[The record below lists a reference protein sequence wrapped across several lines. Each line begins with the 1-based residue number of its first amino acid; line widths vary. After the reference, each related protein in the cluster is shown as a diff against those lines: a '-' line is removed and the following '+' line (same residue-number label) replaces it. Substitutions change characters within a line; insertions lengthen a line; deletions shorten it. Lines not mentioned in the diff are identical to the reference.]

1 MKRIT
6 VIGLILLGSFS
17 AKSQEIGVRF
27 GEVVGGN
34 YALDV
39 LLPLLR
45 GNKLHVDVS
54 FGDAIGAEV
63 LWDFIYRPLGK
74 SLRIYGGIGP
84 SAVFDS
90 DNETLFGLSGEAG
103 LGYKF
108 KALPFSLSGD
118 WRPTWWFVGNSEFKG
133 GGFGFNIRY
142 TFGKGSKE

>member
-1 MKRIT
+1 MKRIF
-6 VIGLILLGSFS
+6 VIGFIVLGSLS

-34 YALDV
+34 YAVDA

-54 FGDAIGAEV
+54 FGNAVGLEA

-74 SLRIYGGIGP
+74 SLVIYGGIGP
-84 SAVFDS
+84 SAVFDDNS
-90 DNETLFGLSGEAG
+90 DPLFGLSGEAG

-108 KALPFSLSGD
+108 NAIPISLSAD
-118 WRPTWWFVGNSEFKG
+118 WRPTWWFVGDSEFQG
-133 GGFGFNIRY
+133 GGFGVNLRY
-142 TFGKGSKE
+142 VFGKN